1 MTSRSSCVGGEGL
14 LKELRAYCSPSP
26 PGKEITEEGLK
37 EIIHRWGSGSPNN
50 NKLRGYFY
58 FFFFHLLSYEQLT
71 EGLVNTVLQYFP
83 EAVKQRSKSKKT
95 ALHVLLMNKVV
106 TLNMVKILVDAHPQI
121 VEHKDVKNLTAL
133 HCLCCNPIVDATA
146 KQEILHFLIQKNR
159 VLMKIAVD
167 GGAFPVHYASLHS
180 FTPVAFMQKL
190 IEAYPESLL
199 KSLTL
204 SGLTPLHVACLHGNL
219 PMAKILVKANSN
231 CLNVFAR
238 SRGYPINAA
247 ICGAYRE
254 KSTHP
259 CVDLVRLLVNYSES
273 KVAFQE
279 YQGRLPLH
287 LACLA
292 ASRIWRDDVQGWDR
306 FEAHIPPDLELVK
319 ILFDAFPG
327 AIENSIL
334 KRDMQ
339 ANEHERLFHPKVM
352 EFLNYHRVFTLPY
365 NELREKYDPL
375 PLHFAIMK
383 NECLGSIKLLVD
395 GNPAAVHIPDNN
407 GAMPLHLAIQHH
419 HSAEVIRFLVDK
431 NTGETLRIADLE
443 GNTALHRA
451 CHSARFEIIAL
462 LLDKHGAVSVSN
474 RNLKGKLPIELLLFE
489 TDADLDRESTRYTE
503 SIFRLVSAY
512 PAVVMGNLLGVYD
525 ANSGT
530 GPIWMRVS

>member
-1 MTSRSSCVGGEGL
+1 
-14 LKELRAYCSPSP
+14 
-26 PGKEITEEGLK
+26 
-37 EIIHRWGSGSPNN
+37 
-50 NKLRGYFY
+50 
-58 FFFFHLLSYEQLT
+58 
-71 EGLVNTVLQYFP
+71 
-83 EAVKQRSKSKKT
+83 
-95 ALHVLLMNKVV
+95 
-106 TLNMVKILVDAHPQI
+106 MVKILVDAYPQI
-121 VEHKDVKNLTAL
+121 VGHRDVKNFTAL
-133 HCLCCNPIVDATA
+133 HCLCYNPSVDATA
-146 KQEILHFLIQKNR
+146 KQEILHFLLQKNR
-159 VLMKIAVD
+159 VLIEIADD
-167 GGAFPVHYASLHS
+167 GGALPVHYASMHS
-180 FTPVAFMQKL
+180 ITPVAFMQKI

-199 KSLTL
+199 KTLRL
-204 SGLTPLHVACLHGNL
+204 SGFTPLHVTCLHGNL
-219 PMAKILVKANSN
+219 PMAKVLVKANSN

-247 ICGAYRE
+247 ITGAYRKRKE
-254 KSTHP
+254 RKATHP
-259 CVDLVRLLVNYSES
+259 DVDLVRLLVNSPES

-279 YQGRLPLH
+279 YLGRLPLH

-292 ASRIWRDDVQGWDR
+292 ASRIWRNDTQGWDR
-306 FEAHIPPDLELVK
+306 FEAHLPPNLEEIVK

-334 KRDMQ
+334 KQDMQ

-365 NELREKYDPL
+365 NELKEKYYPL

-395 GNPAAVHIPDNN
+395 GNPAAAHIPDNN

-419 HSAEVIRFLVDK
+419 HSPEVIRFLVDK
-431 NTGETLRIADLE
+431 NTGKTLRIADLE
-443 GNTALHRA
+443 GNTALHHA
-451 CHSARFEIIAL
+451 CRSAKFEIIAL

-474 RNLKGKLPIELLLFE
+474 RNLKGKLPIELLLFQ

-503 SIFRLVSAY
+503 SIFRLVRAC
-512 PAVVMGNLLGVYD
+512 PTVVMGNLLGLYD